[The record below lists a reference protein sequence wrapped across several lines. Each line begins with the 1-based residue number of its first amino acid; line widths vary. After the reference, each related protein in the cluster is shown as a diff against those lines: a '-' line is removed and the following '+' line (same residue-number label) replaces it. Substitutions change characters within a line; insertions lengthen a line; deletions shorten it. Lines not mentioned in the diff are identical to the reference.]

1 MDKSGKMKNLNKKY
15 YDWTEDKPLIQEY
28 KDKPFVKFFKGVRTL
43 YINDEPDRFNPYL
56 NKLAAHHDEQKAKE
70 IKERD

>member
-1 MDKSGKMKNLNKKY
+1 LDKSGKLKNLNKKY

-28 KDKPFVKFFKGVRTL
+28 RDQVFVKFFKGVRTL

-56 NKLAAHHDEQKAKE
+56 NKLAAQHDEKKAQE